1 MKTEKQNAQHAL
13 PLGAVVI
20 YKDETKT
27 AKLVVV
33 QHSRDCDQT
42 PLYMVGE
49 KPIAPPDDKYKL
61 YSMGYLTYR
70 LHVGCFAGNVPL
82 SMLTDTGERVPL
94 ERFDV
99 ERYDSWP
106 NNCVTGATTAGRNV
120 P

>member
-1 MKTEKQNAQHAL
+1 MKTEQPNAQHTL

-20 YKDETKT
+20 YKDENKT

-49 KPIAPPDDKYKL
+49 NPIAPPDDKL

-94 ERFDV
+94 ERFDKLK
-99 ERYDSWP
+99 
-106 NNCVTGATTAGRNV
+106 
-120 P
+120 